1 MSRHLVSLVVLEG
14 VLSLSALAQTSTAV
28 AYDYATLV
36 FPGAISTS
44 ANGINN
50 NNVIVGSFVDS
61 GSFQHGYLYRAG
73 KYSKVDFPGATT
85 TTVMGINDN
94 DDLVG
99 VYQLPGPLNFHGFL
113 RHNGEFHKV
122 DAPAATFSTV
132 ATGIN
137 NAGTIVGTYDEIH
150 GFIYRDGTY
159 KRWNAP
165 QLPGEPKQTQLNG
178 ISNKGWI
185 VGQVFSGGNWRGFWF
200 NASDIDFLEPVYSRD
215 NEVMGMNGRSD
226 IVGCHDAAAGFV
238 SFNVEGAEGS
248 EKTEKIPIQ
257 HAISSCASSINFAR
271 VIVGD
276 YFTTARPY
284 GFLAVPVLTV
294 TVASPA
300 NHSSLTNPVH
310 ISAAATGS
318 RSVSQIQVWVN
329 SKKVLQVNG
338 GSLSVNAML
347 PAGQNE
353 RIGIQAID
361 AKGTVAKVVQT
372 VTIQ

>member
-1 MSRHLVSLVVLEG
+1 MSRHFVSLIVLEG
-14 VLSLSALAQTSTAV
+14 VLSVAALAQTSTAV
-28 AYDYATLV
+28 AYDYATVV

-61 GSFQHGYLYRAG
+61 ASFQHGYLYRAG
-73 KYSKVDFPGATT
+73 KYTKVDFPGATAT
-85 TTVMGINDN
+85 EVLGINDSG
-94 DDLVG
+94 DLVG

-132 ATGIN
+132 ATGVN
-137 NAGTIVGTYDEIH
+137 NSGTIVGTYDGAH
-150 GFIYRDGTY
+150 GFIYRDGAY
-159 KRWNAP
+159 KTWNAL

-178 ISNKGWI
+178 IGNKGWI
-185 VGQVFSGGNWRGFWF
+185 VGQVFSGGNWRGFWID
-200 NASDIDFLEPVYSRD
+200 ASDLDFLEPLYSTD
-215 NEVMGMNGRSD
+215 SEVTGINGRSD

-238 SFNVEGAEGS
+238 SFNVENAEGG
-248 EKTEKIPIQ
+248 EKTEKFPVQ

-271 VIVGD
+271 VIVGN
-276 YFTTARPY
+276 YFTTARPD
-284 GFLAVPVLTV
+284 GFLAVPALTV

-300 NHSSLTNPVH
+300 NHSSLSNPVH

-318 RSVSQIQVWVN
+318 RPVSQIQVWVN

-338 GSLSVNAML
+338 GTLSVNAML

-353 RIGIQAID
+353 KVGIQAID